1 MWITLSRFALL
12 SATSESRLRSYDGS
26 VSVTG
31 GRLVRLEGWR
41 FFQADAVSGE
51 SSWKLEIKR
60 VPFENQPDKP
70 NKVAGNS
77 GPTLNV
83 VPAGVVVTADASS
96 SSIEFRTAQGT
107 FSVPVREVVWGKHL
121 AYLDGDAVVERVPTA
136 FRVSPDNAEQHDY
149 PSLAV
154 TRQGEAWTAWQAY
167 QDRGDH
173 VYARAGSG
181 DPMRLTA
188 EKADIYRTAVGE
200 DARGHIHVAWS
211 ERNGEEWQIHERV
224 WDGRAWGARRQITRG
239 TSPNI
244 FHRMVSAG
252 AGPLRMVWVGHE
264 NGESWLYMAAFDGA
278 AWSAPATHRR
288 AERVESRRR
297 RRPPRQPLRRLGQLP
312 GGQLRYLPAA
322 HPGLRR
328 AGQDGAGHRVRRGSR
343 RTLRSP
349 STAKTA
355 YGSPGTNPAPT
366 GARTGATTTRTAA
379 RCSMPTVP
387 L

>member
-1 MWITLSRFALL
+1 MRPRLWLPALGVPALL
-12 SATSESRLRSYDGS
+12 LWVVRAGYQAPASHPAPTSDAGNVISLRATFGYLRIAPKTYDGS

-154 TRQGEAWTAWQAY
+154 TRQRRGV
-167 QDRGDH
+167 DRVAG
-173 VYARAGSG
+173 VSGPRRPCLRAG
-181 DPMRLTA
+181 RLGRRPCGSRRRRR
-188 EKADIYRTAVGE
+188 DIYRTAVGE

-211 ERNGEEWQIHERV
+211 ERNGEDWQIHERV

-278 AWSAPATHRR
+278 AWSAPQRIGGP
-288 AERVESRRR
+288 ERVESRRR
-297 RRPPRQPLRRLGQLP
+297 RGPPGQPLRRVGQLP
-312 GGQLRYLPAA
+312 DGQLRHLPAA
-322 HPGLRR
+322 HPGRRR
-328 AGQDGAGHRVRRGSR
+328 AGQDRSR
-343 RTLRSP
+343 
-349 STAKTA
+349 
-355 YGSPGTNPAPT
+355 
-366 GARTGATTTRTAA
+366 
-379 RCSMPTVP
+379 
-387 L
+387 